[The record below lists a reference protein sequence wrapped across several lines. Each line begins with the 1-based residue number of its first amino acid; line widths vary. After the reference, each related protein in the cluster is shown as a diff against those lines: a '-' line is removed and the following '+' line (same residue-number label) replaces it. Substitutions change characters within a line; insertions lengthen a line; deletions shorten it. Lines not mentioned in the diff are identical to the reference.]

1 MIREMVHYAAD
12 CYNSQPDSRVYVS
25 KDVVDEVT
33 NYLLKHLK
41 VMLEEQYPSDLV
53 EAALVDDNPYLI
65 QERILALRRFR
76 EQQPFLF
83 SSLLKAYKRCYNI
96 NIAKNVQSKNVQCQ
110 TEPDFSL
117 FDLPEERQL
126 VEAYLLLKE
135 AEKLYKYDYYEAL
148 LFVSIVI
155 TRPIN
160 AFLDNVYVR
169 EKEHRLFLLS
179 SIVKVVNKIAFL
191 ERIKN

>member
-76 EQQPFLF
+76 
-83 SSLLKAYKRCYNI
+83 
-96 NIAKNVQSKNVQCQ
+96 
-110 TEPDFSL
+110 
-117 FDLPEERQL
+117 
-126 VEAYLLLKE
+126 
-135 AEKLYKYDYYEAL
+135 
-148 LFVSIVI
+148 
-155 TRPIN
+155 
-160 AFLDNVYVR
+160 
-169 EKEHRLFLLS
+169 
-179 SIVKVVNKIAFL
+179 
-191 ERIKN
+191 